1 MSNRRHRRQAR
12 RNRVKMAA
20 LKAAAL
26 NIPDKENRSTPI
38 AQAPP
43 LTPPQREQP
52 QSRKEYW
59 PFWKKFFHR
68 FSLF

>member
-1 MSNRRHRRQAR
+1 
-12 RNRVKMAA
+12 MAA

-26 NIPDKENRSTPI
+26 NIPDKDNRSTPR
-38 AQAPP
+38 AQAPL
-43 LTPPQREQP
+43 LTPPPQGEQP

>member
-1 MSNRRHRRQAR
+1 
-12 RNRVKMAA
+12 MAA

-43 LTPPQREQP
+43 LTPAEQP

-68 FSLF
+68 VSLF

>member
-1 MSNRRHRRQAR
+1 
-12 RNRVKMAA
+12 VKKAA

-43 LTPPQREQP
+43 LTLPQGEQP